1 MAVLFSPPVAGREI
15 TNKQQK
21 HWLSQKLQFRVI
33 LSSFLGLK
41 AQEVRHVSSE
51 TAFNPLRGAIAR
63 DLFHFLCIQAPESKT
78 ACSESLGFCV
88 WEAKSETRIKRNGPR
103 VWGGVGWP
111 FFSPPGC
118 RPRKFSN
125 KKKIICL
132 TKLGVVWSVLK
143 KIALLMP
150 FCLDASSGLAFDG
163 FSGQT
168 ARSVKKQCKCKV
180 SFLGKLHTKPNL
192 VKIMFF
198 FVLKNFLGRQ
208 PGGEKKGVQH
218 SVDKGE

>member
-1 MAVLFSPPVAGREI
+1 MSGGGGRGRLAVLFSPPVAGREI

-103 VWGGVGWP
+103 VWGGGRLAF
-111 FFSPPGC
+111 FFSPWLPAEKVLKQKKDYLFDQIGC
-118 RPRKFSN
+118 RVECPQKNRF
-125 KKKIICL
+125 
-132 TKLGVVWSVLK
+132 
-143 KIALLMP
+143 A
-150 FCLDASSGLAFDG
+150 DAFLFRRFERFGL
-163 FSGQT
+163 
-168 ARSVKKQCKCKV
+168 
-180 SFLGKLHTKPNL
+180 
-192 VKIMFF
+192 
-198 FVLKNFLGRQ
+198 
-208 PGGEKKGVQH
+208 
-218 SVDKGE
+218 

>member
-1 MAVLFSPPVAGREI
+1 MYQAKRPSIPSGALSPETCFTFCAFKLRNRRLPVANRLGFVYGRP
-15 TNKQQK
+15 K
-21 HWLSQKLQFRVI
+21 
-33 LSSFLGLK
+33 
-41 AQEVRHVSSE
+41 VRHVSSE
-51 TAFNPLRGAIAR
+51 MAL
-63 DLFHFLCIQAPESKT
+63 ES
-78 ACSESLGFCV
+78 G
-88 WEAKSETRIKRNGPR
+88 
-103 VWGGVGWP
+103 GGVGWP